1 MHQEE
6 DISRAS
12 HTVTEPGPLPQEPL
26 PPDTVGG
33 PDQGGHVGLILPDQ
47 VGPGQEGGGPGGAVT
62 PVHQLLVPRS
72 RILDL
77 SIITSQCYKLHDTSG
92 YLSHGAQKVSVIHLV
107 ADDEIDCGPDI
118 PLCPGVVLQVVGDAQ
133 QLEQDAGEAV
143 CGAQVLGLVI

>member
-1 MHQEE
+1 M
-6 DISRAS
+6 SN
-12 HTVTEPGPLPQEPL
+12 
-26 PPDTVGG
+26 
-33 PDQGGHVGLILPDQ
+33 
-47 VGPGQEGGGPGGAVT
+47 
-62 PVHQLLVPRS
+62 
-72 RILDL
+72 
-77 SIITSQCYKLHDTSG
+77 KSG